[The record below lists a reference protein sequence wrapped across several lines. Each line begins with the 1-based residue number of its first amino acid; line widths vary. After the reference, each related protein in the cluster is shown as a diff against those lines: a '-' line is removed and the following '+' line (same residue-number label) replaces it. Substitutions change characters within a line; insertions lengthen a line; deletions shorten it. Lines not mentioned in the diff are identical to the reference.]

1 MTGTTVRSKLRLAKA
16 AAINSSEEIIANDGF
31 SVSVAPKEVRLNPL
45 GDLIDDTTF
54 AILQQHKL
62 IDQKSLRDYQIR
74 KSYREMREK
83 CRPETPSTSSSRCI
97 HTFNS
102 IRSVKSSIKCPRRL
116 PELRDCSH
124 LLPRS
129 IATLKFALP

>member
-16 AAINSSEEIIANDGF
+16 AAKNSSEEIIANDGF
-31 SVSVAPKEVRLNPL
+31 SVSAAPRDARLNPL

-83 CRPETPSTSSSRCI
+83 MSAGDAIDKLQQMHPYLQFDT
-97 HTFNS
+97 
-102 IRSVKSSIKCPRRL
+102 IRKIVYQMSPKAS
-116 PELRDCSH
+116 
-124 LLPRS
+124 
-129 IATLKFALP
+129 